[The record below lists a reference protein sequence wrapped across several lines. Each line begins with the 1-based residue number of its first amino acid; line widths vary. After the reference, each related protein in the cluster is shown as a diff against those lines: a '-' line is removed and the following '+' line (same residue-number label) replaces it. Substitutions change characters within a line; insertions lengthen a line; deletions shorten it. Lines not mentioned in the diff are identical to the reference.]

1 MNMRPHKYLI
11 LGAGRMARG
20 LIHYLASADDGAQF
34 HLVDIRNDSIRA
46 LKKSISKPIRSRL
59 TASVMDLAESAKI
72 RGLMSRSDVALS
84 AAHYRFNR
92 TLTRMAIATQCHM
105 VDLGGNV
112 DTVKAQQQL
121 HARARRNRVA
131 VIPDCGL
138 APGMTNI
145 LALWAASRLDRI
157 ESIRIRV
164 GGVPVRPSP
173 PLNYM
178 IVFAPEG
185 LINEYIEDALAIR
198 KGRVTR
204 LPSLAEVE
212 SLRFPPPFGL
222 MEAFNTSGGSSTL
235 VETLKG
241 SIRHLDYKTIRYPG
255 HCRIMQGLKQLGLF
269 SNRPVRVESCR
280 LSPSLRS
287 GDPLNTVL
295 RLSPREFAGIL
306 FENNLPQEG
315 GDAVLV
321 RVIARGTRKGRSSSV
336 AVNLIDKMD
345 RRTGLTAMMRCT
357 AFPAACIA
365 WMLAEGKITGYG
377 VMPQEKAVPAGAFV
391 RAMRR
396 AGLDI
401 RLRTRTH

>member
-20 LIHYLASADDGAQF
+20 LIHYLASVDDRAQL
-34 HLVDIRNDSIRA
+34 HLVDI
-46 LKKSISKPIRSRL
+46 KKEHIRSLRSSLPESTRTRL
-59 TASVMDLAESAKI
+59 TSSVMDLSESSKI
-72 RGLMSRSDVALS
+72 RGLMQQADVALS

-92 TLTRMAIATQCHM
+92 ALTRLAIRTQCHM

-112 DTVKAQQQL
+112 DTVKSQQGLDAQ
-121 HARARRNRVA
+121 ARKKQVA
-131 VIPDCGL
+131 IIPDCGL

-145 LALWAASRLDRI
+145 LALWAAGRLDKI

-164 GGVPVRPSP
+164 GGVPVHPSP

-198 KGRVTR
+198 KGKVTR

-241 SIRHLDYKTIRYPG
+241 KVGHLDYKTIRYPG

-269 SNRPVRVESCR
+269 SSRPVRVDGSCAAAPR
-280 LSPSLRS
+280 RIA
-287 GDPLNTVL
+287 GVL
-295 RLSPREFAGIL
+295 LEK
-306 FENNLPQEG
+306 NLPQEG
-315 GDAVLV
+315 EDAVLV
-321 RVIARGTRKGRSSSV
+321 RVIARGTRKGRKSSV
-336 AVNLIDKMD
+336 AVNLIDMMN

-365 WMLAEGKITGYG
+365 WMLARGDITQYG
-377 VMPQEKAVPAGAFV
+377 VTAQEKAVPAGTFV

-401 RLRTRTH
+401 RLRTRTLA

>member
-1 MNMRPHKYLI
+1 MRPHKYLI

-20 LIHYLASADDGAQF
+20 LVHYLASADDGAQF
-34 HLVDIRNDSIRA
+34 HLVDI
-46 LKKSISKPIRSRL
+46 KKEHIKLLRSSLPESTRRRL
-59 TASVMDLAESAKI
+59 TASVMDLSASSKI
-72 RGLMSRSDVALS
+72 LGLMSRCDVALS

-92 TLTRMAIATQCHM
+92 NLTRMAIATQCHM

-112 DTVKAQQQL
+112 DAVKAQLGLDAQ
-121 HARARRNRVA
+121 ARRKSVA
-131 VIPDCGL
+131 IIPDCGL

-145 LALWAASRLDRI
+145 LALWAAGRLDRI
-157 ESIRIRV
+157 DSIRIRV

-178 IVFAPEG
+178 MVFSPEG

-198 KGRVTR
+198 NGRVKR

-212 SLRFPPPFGL
+212 PLRFPPPFGL

-241 SIRHLDYKTIRYPG
+241 RVRHLDYKTIRYPG

-269 SNRPVRVESCR
+269 SSRPFMAGKTRG
-280 LSPSLRS
+280 PA
-287 GDPLNTVL
+287 
-295 RLSPREFAGIL
+295 PRELAGIL

-315 GDAVLV
+315 RDAVLV
-321 RVIARGTRKGRSSSV
+321 RVIARGTRKGRKSSV
-336 AVNLIDKMD
+336 AVNLIDMMD
-345 RRTGLTAMMRCT
+345 RRSDLTAMMRCT

-365 WMLAEGKITGYG
+365 WMLAAGKITRRG
-377 VMPQEKAVPAGAFV
+377 VLPQEKAVPADAFV

-396 AGLDI
+396 AGLNI
-401 RLRTRTH
+401 RIKTRNISH

>member
-46 LKKSISKPIRSRL
+46 LKKSIPKPIRSRL

-241 SIRHLDYKTIRYPG
+241 KVRHLDYKTIRYPG

-269 SNRPVRVESCR
+269 SSRPVRIDGSCR
-280 LSPSLRS
+280 PA
-287 GDPLNTVL
+287 
-295 RLSPREFAGIL
+295 PRELAGIL
-306 FENNLPQEG
+306 FEKNLPRDG
-315 GDAVLV
+315 RDAVLV

-377 VMPQEKAVPAGAFV
+377 VMPQEKAVPACAFV